1 MSDVFGP
8 RGKKPSTGTTPTP
21 AGKSTTQ
28 AQSTGSNCHIEY
40 DNETGE
46 MRLTLPTHLAK
57 YKNRLSRDLYE
68 EYFLANPDAGTMGD
82 INAYIDDW
90 LQKHGDD
97 PEFG

>member
-8 RGKKPSTGTTPTP
+8 RGKNNASTSTPTP

-28 AQSTGSNCHIEY
+28 SQSSGQNCHIEY

-57 YKNRLSRDLYE
+57 YKDRGLWALLYPIAWKGNTE
-68 EYFLANPDAGTMGD
+68 MWFN
-82 INAYIDDW
+82 W
-90 LQKHGDD
+90 
-97 PEFG
+97 

>member
-8 RGKKPSTGTTPTP
+8 KGNNPGTDTTPTP
-21 AGKSTTQ
+21 AGKSTTRSKS
-28 AQSTGSNCHIEY
+28 AGRNCHIEY

-46 MRLTLPTHLAK
+46 MRLTLPMHLAK
-57 YKNRLSRDLYE
+57 YKDRLTRDLYE
-68 EYFLANPDAGTMGD
+68 EYFLANPDVGTMND

-90 LQKHGDD
+90 VQKHGDD

>member
-82 INAYIDDW
+82 INAYIDEW